1 MAVPGFT
8 DMTTAA
14 RTNGQSQNWLDGRYL
29 LGEELGR
36 GGHGVVYR
44 AHDRETGEDVA
55 IKVLK
60 QSVAEDPQYA
70 VRLWREAESLRML
83 CGTSTVRFLNYGN
96 DRYGAVYLVMEL
108 LVGETLDDHLLDL
121 EDFEHLISPY
131 QLLVALDPIARALHT
146 AHSKGIVHR
155 DIKPGNIFLV
165 DPVMGGGVR
174 LMDFGLAKIAGTEEL
189 TQAGMIAGSPSY
201 IAPELWRN
209 ERPDH
214 RIDVYSFAAVI
225 FRALAG
231 RPPFMADST
240 PELLIQVTTSE
251 RPRLSEY
258 RPDMVPEI
266 DDWVMRA
273 LALRRDDRYPYVT
286 SMWNDLIRI
295 VQMADSPSGE
305 KARAAF
311 RLP

>member
-1 MAVPGFT
+1 MGLES
-8 DMTTAA
+8 
-14 RTNGQSQNWLDGRYL
+14 RTSGQPQLLLDGRYL
-29 LGEELGR
+29 LGDELGR

-44 AHDRETGEDVA
+44 AVDQETGDEVA

-60 QSVAEDPQYA
+60 QNVADDPQYA
-70 VRLWREAESLRML
+70 VRLWREVESLRML
-83 CGTSTVRFLNYGN
+83 WDTSVVKVQGYGN
-96 DRYGAVYLVMEL
+96 DNYGAVYMVMEL

-121 EDFEHLISPY
+121 EEFDHLISPY
-131 QLLVALDPIARALHT
+131 QLLVALDPVARALHT
-146 AHSKGIVHR
+146 AHSKGIIHR

-174 LMDFGLAKIAGTEEL
+174 LMDFGLAKLAHQGEGL

-225 FRALAG
+225 FRALTG
-231 RPPFMADST
+231 TPPFTAPST
-240 PELLIQVTTSE
+240 PDLLVKVTTAP
-251 RPRLSEY
+251 RPRLSDY
-258 RPDMVPEI
+258 RQDMAHQI
-266 DDWVMRA
+266 DEWTARA
-273 LALRRDDRYPYVT
+273 LALQAADRYPYVT

-311 RLP
+311 RLPG

>member
-1 MAVPGFT
+1 MGLES
-8 DMTTAA
+8 
-14 RTNGQSQNWLDGRYL
+14 RTSGQPQHLLDGRYL
-29 LGEELGR
+29 LGDELGR

-44 AHDRETGEDVA
+44 AVDRETGDEVA

-60 QSVAEDPQYA
+60 QNVADDPQYA
-70 VRLWREAESLRML
+70 VRLWREVESLRML
-83 CGTSTVRFLNYGN
+83 WDTSVVKVQGYGN
-96 DRYGAVYLVMEL
+96 DNYGAVYMVMEL
-108 LVGETLDDHLLDL
+108 LIGETLDDHLLDL
-121 EDFEHLISPY
+121 EDFDHLISPY

-146 AHSKGIVHR
+146 AHSKGIIHR

-174 LMDFGLAKIAGTEEL
+174 LMDFGLAKLAHQGEGL

-225 FRALAG
+225 FRALTG
-231 RPPFMADST
+231 TPPFTAPST
-240 PELLIQVTTSE
+240 PDLLVKVTTAP
-251 RPRLSEY
+251 RPRLSDY
-258 RPDMVPEI
+258 RQDMAYQI
-266 DDWVMRA
+266 DEWTARA
-273 LALRRDDRYPYVT
+273 LALHAADRYPYVT

-311 RLP
+311 RLPG

>member
-1 MAVPGFT
+1 M
-8 DMTTAA
+8 
-14 RTNGQSQNWLDGRYL
+14 
-29 LGEELGR
+29 
-36 GGHGVVYR
+36 
-44 AHDRETGEDVA
+44 
-55 IKVLK
+55 
-60 QSVAEDPQYA
+60 
-70 VRLWREAESLRML
+70 
-83 CGTSTVRFLNYGN
+83 
-96 DRYGAVYLVMEL
+96 

-121 EDFEHLISPY
+121 EEFDHLISPY
-131 QLLVALDPIARALHT
+131 QLLVALDPVARALHT
-146 AHSKGIVHR
+146 AHSKGIIHR

-174 LMDFGLAKIAGTEEL
+174 LMDFGLAKLAHQGEGL

-225 FRALAG
+225 FRALTG
-231 RPPFMADST
+231 TPPFTAPST
-240 PELLIQVTTSE
+240 PDLLVKVTTAP
-251 RPRLSEY
+251 RPRLSDY
-258 RPDMVPEI
+258 RQDMAHQI
-266 DDWVMRA
+266 DEWTARA
-273 LALRRDDRYPYVT
+273 LALQAADRYPYVT

-311 RLP
+311 RLPG

>member
-1 MAVPGFT
+1 MALET
-8 DMTTAA
+8 RST
-14 RTNGQSQNWLDGRYL
+14 GQAQNWLDDRYL

-44 AHDRETGEDVA
+44 AYDRETNEEVA

-60 QSVAEDPQYA
+60 QNVADDPQYA

-83 CGTSTVRFLNYGN
+83 WGSSVVKVHSYGN
-96 DRYGAVYLVMEL
+96 DRYGSVYMVMEML
-108 LVGETLDDHLLDL
+108 IGETLDDHLLDL
-121 EDFEHLISPY
+121 EDFDLLISPY

-146 AHSKGIVHR
+146 AHAKGIVHR
-155 DIKPGNIFLV
+155 DIKPGNIFIV
-165 DPVMGGGVR
+165 DPMMGGGVR
-174 LMDFGLAKIAGTEEL
+174 LMDFGLAKIAGAGDL

-209 ERPDH
+209 EQPDH
-214 RIDVYSFAAVI
+214 RIDVYSFASVI

-231 RPPFMADST
+231 QPPFMAPST
-240 PELLIQVTTSE
+240 PDLLVEVTTAP
-251 RPRLSEY
+251 RPRLSDF
-258 RPDMVPEI
+258 RPDMALEI
-266 DDWVMRA
+266 DRWVQKA
-273 LALRRDDRYPYVT
+273 LALQREDRFPYVT
-286 SMWNDLIRI
+286 SMWNELIRV
-295 VQMADSPSGE
+295 VQMADTQSGE

>member
-1 MAVPGFT
+1 MAFQPR
-8 DMTTAA
+8 TTLQPQ
-14 RTNGQSQNWLDGRYL
+14 TWLDGRYL
-29 LGEELGR
+29 LGQELGR

-44 AHDRETGEDVA
+44 AHDRETGEEVA

-60 QSVAEDPQYA
+60 QTVAEDPQYA
-70 VRLWREAESLRML
+70 ERLRREAESLRAL
-83 CGTSTVRFLNYGN
+83 WGTSVVKFLNYGT
-96 DRYGAVYLVMEL
+96 DPYGSVYLVMEL
-108 LVGETLDDHLLDL
+108 LVGETLDDHLYDL
-121 EDFEHLISPY
+121 EEFGYLISPFRI
-131 QLLVALDPIARALHT
+131 LVALDPIARALHT
-146 AHSKGIVHR
+146 AHAKGIVHR

-165 DPVMGGGVR
+165 DPFLGGGVR
-174 LMDFGLAKIAGTEEL
+174 LMDFGLAKLSGAEGL

-201 IAPELWRN
+201 IAPELWRD

-231 RPPFMADST
+231 QPPFWA
-240 PELLIQVTTSE
+240 PNPAELLVMATTSP
-251 RPRLSEY
+251 RPRLTDF
-258 RPDMVPEI
+258 RQDLPPEI
-266 DDWVMRA
+266 DQWAKRA
-273 LALRRDDRYPYVT
+273 LALHRDDRYPYVT

-295 VQMADSPSGE
+295 CQKSNTQSGE

>member
-1 MAVPGFT
+1 MS
-8 DMTTAA
+8 
-14 RTNGQSQNWLDGRYL
+14 SQTSPSSHPEVWLDGRYR

-44 AHDRETGEDVA
+44 ALDAQTGEEVA

-60 QSVAEDPQYA
+60 QNVAEDPQYA
-70 VRLWREAESLRML
+70 ERLRREAESLRAL
-83 CGTSTVRFLNYGN
+83 WGTSVVKALNYGA
-96 DRYGAVYLVMEL
+96 DAYGSVFLVMEL
-108 LVGETLDDHLLDL
+108 LVGETLDDHLYDM
-121 EDFEHLISPY
+121 EEFGHLISPF

-146 AHSKGIVHR
+146 AHAKGIVHR

-165 DPVMGGGVR
+165 DPFLGGGVR
-174 LMDFGLAKIAGTEEL
+174 LMDFGLAKLAGADGL

-201 IAPELWRN
+201 IAPELWRD

-231 RPPFMADST
+231 QPPFWAPST
-240 PELLIQVTTSE
+240 PELLVKVTTSP
-251 RPRLSEY
+251 RPRLTDF
-258 RPDMVPEI
+258 RPDLPHQI
-266 DDWVMRA
+266 DQWVERA
-273 LALRRDDRYPYVT
+273 LALHRDDRYPYVT

-295 VQMADSPSGE
+295 IQLSNTSSGE
-305 KARAAF
+305 KARQAF

>member
-1 MAVPGFT
+1 MGQEH
-8 DMTTAA
+8 
-14 RTNGQSQNWLDGRYL
+14 RTNGQPQTWLDGRYL
-29 LGEELGR
+29 LGQEIGR

-44 AHDRETGEDVA
+44 AYDRETGEDVA

-60 QSVAEDPQYA
+60 QNVADDPQYA

-83 CGTSTVRFLNYGN
+83 WGTSVVKVHSYGN
-96 DRYGAVYLVMEL
+96 DNYGAVYMVMEL

-121 EDFEHLISPY
+121 EEFDHLISPY

-146 AHSKGIVHR
+146 AHSKGIIHR

-174 LMDFGLAKIAGTEEL
+174 LMDFGLAKLAHQGDGL

-225 FRALAG
+225 FRALTG
-231 RPPFMADST
+231 TPPFTAPST
-240 PELLIQVTTSE
+240 PDLLVKVTTAP
-251 RPRLSEY
+251 RPRLTDY
-258 RPDMVPEI
+258 RQDMAFEI
-266 DDWVMRA
+266 DQWVERA
-273 LALRRDDRYPYVT
+273 LALHAADRYPYVT

-305 KARAAF
+305 KARQAF
-311 RLP
+311 RLPG

>member
-1 MAVPGFT
+1 MSLES
-8 DMTTAA
+8 
-14 RTNGQSQNWLDGRYL
+14 RTSGQAQNWLDGRYL
-29 LGEELGR
+29 LGEEIGR

-44 AHDRETGEDVA
+44 AYDRETGEDVA

-60 QSVAEDPQYA
+60 QNVADDPQYA

-83 CGTSTVRFLNYGN
+83 WGTSVVKVHAYGN
-96 DRYGAVYLVMEL
+96 DNYGSVYMVMEL

-121 EDFEHLISPY
+121 EDFDHLISPY

-146 AHSKGIVHR
+146 AHAKGIIHR

-165 DPVMGGGVR
+165 DPVMGAGVR
-174 LMDFGLAKIAGTEEL
+174 LMDFGLAKMAGQGEL

-209 ERPDH
+209 EKPDH
-214 RIDVYSFAAVI
+214 RIDVYSFASVI
-225 FRALAG
+225 FRALTG
-231 RPPFMADST
+231 TPPFTAPST
-240 PELLIQVTTSE
+240 PDLLIKVTTE
-251 RPRLSEY
+251 PRPRLTDY
-258 RPDMVPEI
+258 RNDMAPHI
-266 DDWVMRA
+266 DQWVERA
-273 LALRRDDRYPYVT
+273 LALKADDRYPYVT
-286 SMWNDLIRI
+286 SMWNDLIRV

>member
-1 MAVPGFT
+1 MGLES
-8 DMTTAA
+8 
-14 RTNGQSQNWLDGRYL
+14 RTSGQPQNWLDGRYL
-29 LGEELGR
+29 LGDELGR

-44 AHDRETGEDVA
+44 AHDRETGEEVA

-60 QSVAEDPQYA
+60 QNVADDPQYA

-83 CGTSTVRFLNYGN
+83 WGQSVVKVHAYGN
-96 DRYGAVYLVMEL
+96 DNYGSVYMVMEM

-131 QLLVALDPIARALHT
+131 QLLVALDPIARALHM
-146 AHSKGIVHR
+146 AHAKGIIHR

-174 LMDFGLAKIAGTEEL
+174 LMDFGLAKMAGQGEL

-225 FRALAG
+225 FRALTG
-231 RPPFMADST
+231 TPPFTAPST
-240 PELLIQVTTSE
+240 PDLLVKATTE
-251 RPRLSEY
+251 PRPRLTDY
-258 RPDMVPEI
+258 RRDMADQI
-266 DDWVMRA
+266 DQWTARA
-273 LALRRDDRYPYVT
+273 LALRADDRYPYVT

>member
-1 MAVPGFT
+1 MALET
-8 DMTTAA
+8 

-29 LGEELGR
+29 LGQELGR

-44 AHDRETGEDVA
+44 AYDRETGEDVA

-60 QSVAEDPQYA
+60 QNVADDPQYA
-70 VRLWREAESLRML
+70 VRLWREAQSLQML
-83 CGTSTVRFLNYGN
+83 WGTSVVKVHAYGN
-96 DRYGAVYLVMEL
+96 DNYGSVYMVMEL
-108 LVGETLDDHLLDL
+108 LIGETLDDHLYDL
-121 EDFEHLISPY
+121 EDFDQLISPF

-174 LMDFGLAKIAGTEEL
+174 LMDFGLAKIAGAGDL

-209 ERPDH
+209 EAPDH
-214 RIDVYSFAAVI
+214 RIDVYSLAAVI

-231 RPPFMADST
+231 RPPFVGNTAD
-240 PELLIQVTTSE
+240 LLIQATRAP
-251 RPRLSEY
+251 RPRLTEF
-258 RPDMVPEI
+258 RGDMVPEV
-266 DDWVMRA
+266 DDWVQRA
-273 LALRRDDRYPYVT
+273 LALHKEDRYPYVT
-286 SMWNDLIRI
+286 SMWNDLIRV
-295 VQMADSPSGE
+295 VQMADTPSGE

-311 RLP
+311 RLPG

>member
-1 MAVPGFT
+1 MGVT
-8 DMTTAA
+8 
-14 RTNGQSQNWLDGRYL
+14 RSTNGQAQNWLDGRYL
-29 LGEELGR
+29 LGQELGR

-44 AHDRETGEDVA
+44 AYDRETGEDVA

-60 QSVAEDPQYA
+60 QNVADDPQYA

-83 CGTSTVRFLNYGN
+83 WGTSVVKVHSYGN
-96 DRYGAVYLVMEL
+96 DNYGSVYMVMEL
-108 LVGETLDDHLLDL
+108 LVGETLDEHLYDL
-121 EDFEHLISPY
+121 EDFGHLISPY

-146 AHSKGIVHR
+146 AHAKGIVHR

-165 DPVMGGGVR
+165 DEMMGGGVR
-174 LMDFGLAKIAGTEEL
+174 LMDFGLAKIAGAGEL

-209 ERPDH
+209 EPLDH

-231 RPPFMADST
+231 RPPFQAPSTAD
-240 PELLIQVTTSE
+240 LLIEVTRAP
-251 RPRLSEY
+251 RPKLSAF
-258 RPDMVPEI
+258 RPDMALAI
-266 DDWVMRA
+266 DQWVERA
-273 LALRRDDRYPYVT
+273 LALHKEDRYPYVT
-286 SMWNDLIRI
+286 SMWNELIRV

-311 RLP
+311 RLPDR